1 MSAGLDRAHV
11 QRAFGR
17 AAASYAEHAAL
28 QAEVGE
34 RLRERLELALDFA
47 PRRVLDVGCGP
58 GAGQAL
64 RQRYGEAQVI
74 ALDLALPML
83 KWGSVKRRS
92 ASLSGDVP
100 YPNPANDAPES
111 DSDPLFLVCAD
122 AQALPLADASVD
134 LVHSNLCLQWC
145 EDPGLAIAEFRRV
158 LRPGGVL
165 LFSTFGPDTL
175 RELRA
180 AFAEVD
186 DQPHVSRF
194 IDMHDIGDAL
204 LVTGFRDPVLERE
217 DFILTYADAAT
228 LMHELRAIG
237 ATNADTRRQRSLT
250 GRGRLQRVGAA
261 YERFR
266 RDGALPATYEVVYAH
281 AFAPEPGQPRRTPQ
295 GDVASFPIERLRG
308 SRRR

>member
-17 AAASYAEHAAL
+17 AAASYAEHSAL

-58 GAGQAL
+58 GAGAAL
-64 RQRYGEAQVI
+64 RQRYDEAQLI

-83 KWGSVKRRS
+83 EKGNRGSE
-92 ASLSGDVP
+92 SLSGVSVAGFGP
-100 YPNPANDAPES
+100 ERSPES
-111 DSDPLFLVCAD
+111 DSDPFFLVCAD
-122 AQALPLADASVD
+122 AQALPLADASID

-175 RELRA
+175 KELRA

-186 DQPHVSRF
+186 DRPHVSRF

-204 LVTGFRDPVLERE
+204 LVGGFRDPVLQRE
-217 DFILTYADAAT
+217 DFLLTYADAGT
-228 LMHELRAIG
+228 LMRELRAIG
-237 ATNADTRRQRSLT
+237 ATNADAQRTRALT
-250 GRGRLQRVGAA
+250 GRAHLQKVYAA
-261 YERFR
+261 YEDFR
-266 RDGALPATYEVVYAH
+266 RDGVLPATYEVVYAH
-281 AFAPEPGQPRRTPQ
+281 AVAPEPGQPRRTPE

-308 SRRR
+308 SRRAGP